1 MRYAIAIWFVAAFV
15 LWDTHQNNATYTRPT
30 ASVLHRLLGGH

>member
-15 LWDTHQNNATYTRPT
+15 LWDTQQNRSEYSRPF
-30 ASVLHRLLGGH
+30 AYFFYRLAGGY